1 MSWAFNPLKW
11 SDVKKVYKMQVLYV
25 KVVNGSE
32 ISDEIIKLSEIS
44 GVLDTKEF
52 NGFIDLLK
60 FIFVVLDLRRIHQI
74 I

>member
-1 MSWAFNPLKW
+1 
-11 SDVKKVYKMQVLYV
+11 MQVLYV

-52 NGFIDLLK
+52 NGIIDLLK

>member
-11 SDVKKVYKMQVLYV
+11 SDVKEVYKMQVLYV

-52 NGFIDLLK
+52 NGIIDLLK